1 MTSAGANRP
10 SHHSARAC
18 EPGETGIRGGRE
30 LHHVS
35 VGIALLYFGLVASGV
50 ARAETIILAS
60 TTSDSPDGV
69 KRIARGLASA
79 KRAVRIQPDGH
90 QLPVGDLRLPAR
102 ERAWRHARTEG
113 NTRAAR

>member
-18 EPGETGIRGGRE
+18 EPGETGMRGGRE

-35 VGIALLYFGLVASGV
+35 VGIALLYFDLVASGV

-69 KRIARGLASA
+69 KHIARGCDAC
-79 KRAVRIQPDGH
+79 
-90 QLPVGDLRLPAR
+90 
-102 ERAWRHARTEG
+102 ER
-113 NTRAAR
+113 